1 MGWQQLIYFSPPIY
15 LIVFILFHF
24 YNFFNHSNILVFKKN
39 NFWVFSIS
47 MCLTFCLSIVLL
59 PVLLVSPRYSSSL
72 SAHHLSFCLSVSPPG
87 SCSCMAPL
95 RPPLPTPSAGQA
107 VHGTCLSLDQA
118 QSHPPG
124 KHARVPVLPGPRP
137 GLVRPATVHR
147 RRLPSLHEGK
157 VGITAALLHQGGEG
171 AGEGNSGL
179 LRPLSRSSPEL
190 PTHQW

>member
-1 MGWQQLIYFSPPIY
+1 MFNFLSFNCPLTSLISLTVAMHSFSFSPFAFSSRHH
-15 LIVFILFHF
+15 FI
-24 YNFFNHSNILVFKKN
+24 
-39 NFWVFSIS
+39 
-47 MCLTFCLSIVLL
+47 
-59 PVLLVSPRYSSSL
+59 SPTSSCYSSSL
-72 SAHHLSFCLSVSPPG
+72 SAHHLSFSLSISPPG

-124 KHARVPVLPGPRP
+124 KPARVPVLPGPRP

-147 RRLPSLHEGK
+147 RRLPSLHEGEA
-157 VGITAALLHQGGEG
+157 GITAALLHQGGEG

-190 PTHQW
+190 PTHQ